1 MNEQIHAAL
10 CLKITISRKNSI
22 KVKELH
28 FSASQ
33 VRHRRLTL
41 TDNKYSW
48 TLKTMTSKIYPLFQ
62 HKYMVVAA

>member
-10 CLKITISRKNSI
+10 GLKITISRKNSI

-33 VRHRRLTL
+33 VCHRLLTL

-48 TLKTMTSKIYPLFQ
+48 TLKMMIYPLFQ
-62 HKYMVVAA
+62 HKYRPVSA